1 MYQIA
6 PIEFQ
11 KCNFLVLQGSHIHP
25 QTPPCP
31 CKGGTW
37 CWCSTLVT
45 AFTALPPPG
54 EKQSWICLCLSFVSF
69 MLGLLKKLFMQN
81 TTYVNLLLFLEC
93 ASRLEHVGLN
103 KYFWHIYK
111 VPMTCFTTRHIQRG
125 GGGGWGQHFS
135 TLRAPKLMTHWAPR
149 VFDLLDTP
157 LICMLKQCYEKMK
170 SKTNVFLFLDERT
183 CRIILSRLIMIMC

>member
-1 MYQIA
+1 MFI
-6 PIEFQ
+6 
-11 KCNFLVLQGSHIHP
+11 
-25 QTPPCP
+25 
-31 CKGGTW
+31 
-37 CWCSTLVT
+37 
-45 AFTALPPPG
+45 
-54 EKQSWICLCLSFVSF
+54 
-69 MLGLLKKLFMQN
+69 QN

-111 VPMTCFTTRHIQRG
+111 VTMTCFTTRHIQA

-157 LICMLKQCYEKMK
+157 LIILGVIYRAHTSRDSFNANINNILQILTKENKNHYLLGDFNIDLLK
-170 SKTNVFLFLDERT
+170 DEIHRPT
-183 CRIILSRLIMIMC
+183 SAFTRPDLLVTFSPYNI